1 MPLIAVEGCTISCS
15 ASPFQITSKASTG
28 VKIDGKGVK
37 IDGKGVKIDGKGV
50 YREKLS
56 VLVPTG
62 ASQGG
67 GTLIDSV
74 TIDIEPHIIVGTKV
88 DGKTP
93 IAVGDTATKTGK
105 FQIGQSSSS
114 LPIVVTVSD
123 AGQSAV
129 NVTKVTFHTN

>member
-28 VKIDGKGVK
+28 VKIDGKGV
-37 IDGKGVKIDGKGV
+37 

-56 VLVPTG
+56 ISIPPG

-67 GTLIDSV
+67 GTLIDPV

-88 DGKTP
+88 DDKLP
-93 IAVGDTATKTGK
+93 IAVGDTATKTGT

-114 LPIVVTVSD
+114 LPIVVSVSA
-123 AGQSAV
+123 AGQSAI
-129 NVTKVTFHTN
+129 NVT

>member
-15 ASPFQITSKASTG
+15 ASPFQITSKAST
-28 VKIDGKGVK
+28 
-37 IDGKGVKIDGKGV
+37 GVKIDGKGV

-93 IAVGDTATKTGK
+93 IAVGDTATKTGE

-129 NVTKVTFHTN
+129 NVT

>member
-28 VKIDGKGVK
+28 VKIDGKGV
-37 IDGKGVKIDGKGV
+37 

-62 ASQGG
+62 ASQEG

-88 DGKTP
+88 DDKLP
-93 IAVGDTATKTGK
+93 IAVGDTATKTGT

-114 LPIVVTVSD
+114 LPIVVSVSA
-123 AGQSAV
+123 AGQSAI
-129 NVTKVTFHTN
+129 NVT

>member
-1 MPLIAVEGCTISCS
+1 MPLIAVEGCTITCS
-15 ASPFQITSKASTG
+15 ASPFLITSLASTS
-28 VKIDGKGVK
+28 
-37 IDGKGVKIDGKGV
+37 VKIDGKGV

-56 VLVPTG
+56 ISIPSG

-67 GTLIDSV
+67 GTLIDPV

-88 DGKTP
+88 DGKLP
-93 IAVGDTATKTGK
+93 IAVGDTATKIAT

-129 NVTKVTFHTN
+129 NVT